1 MGYNTIFH
9 IDDDQ
14 DDIDFFAITVSNL
27 STAARC
33 FSFTD
38 AAIALQ
44 ALLRGDI
51 VPDVI
56 FLDLNMP
63 VMNGQ
68 EFLLKLKGIDLL
80 QDIAVVI
87 LSTSS
92 DPYTIQEL
100 KSDGALEFLT
110 KPSGLEELK
119 NLLRPFL
126 IQSI

>member
-14 DDIDFFAITVSNL
+14 DDIDFFAMTINQL
-27 STAARC
+27 SAAASC

-44 ALLRGDI
+44 TLLRGDI
-51 VPDVI
+51 VPDII

-80 QDIAVVI
+80 QDIAVVV

-100 KSDGALEFLT
+100 KSEGALEFLT